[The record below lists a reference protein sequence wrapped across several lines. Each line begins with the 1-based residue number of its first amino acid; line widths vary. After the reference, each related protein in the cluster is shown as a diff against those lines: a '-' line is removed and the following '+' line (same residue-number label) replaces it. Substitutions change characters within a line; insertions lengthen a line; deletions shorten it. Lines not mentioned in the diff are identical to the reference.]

1 MLIYIILYFLLT
13 YFIDKEKHE
22 KIHSKEFCKNGK
34 STFINVQN
42 GLLQNSF
49 E

>member
-1 MLIYIILYFLLT
+1 MFYIL
-13 YFIDKEKHE
+13 KEKR
-22 KIHSKEFCKNGK
+22 KKKVPKEFCKNEK
-34 STFINVQN
+34 RTFINVQN